1 MFSTFYIISGATLFA
16 WKGEEKPVLFRINPA
31 PAATLGNENRYRYGL
46 LIPQMA
52 GISTRR

>member
-1 MFSTFYIISGATLFA
+1 MIKCQYILYYYSSATLFA

-31 PAATLGNENRYRYGL
+31 PAATLSNENRYRHGL

-52 GISTRR
+52 GI